1 MLRGGCDSSCGRGRK
16 RRRRGEDGGES
27 ESCSRGRKQRVG
39 AGIDISTRE
48 TFLPLAGLRRF
59 KVLFF
64 SVLSLRSCLARS
76 RGSAKSQSSSRS
88 RGTNAR
94 KTVNSVRFQALFLST
109 LEFHRRTFYPAL
121 SSLFFL
127 PFIFRPFQL
136 GEIWVLNEKEDISRF
151 QGWILKESFFFCQII
166 RPLQRWIE
174 NRRIDFFER
183 GLEILN
189 HTIVRSHLTLTFQ
202 PLVS

>member
-1 MLRGGCDSSCGRGRK
+1 MKKEREQEKDVEKNRVKEWFSLCFSVARTCDCACARVFSQSIVAADVLRGGCDSSCGRGRK

-64 SVLSLRSCLARS
+64 SVLSLRGCLARS

-136 GEIWVLNEKEDISRF
+136 GEIWVLNEKEDIPRF
-151 QGWILKESFFFCQII
+151 QG
-166 RPLQRWIE
+166 
-174 NRRIDFFER
+174 
-183 GLEILN
+183 
-189 HTIVRSHLTLTFQ
+189 
-202 PLVS
+202 